1 MSLARVP
8 APSCSR
14 AAQCLRLALLVLVA
28 AAAAFTPAGADTN
41 SARYKF
47 EGNKWLALDL
57 AIGDVRADTIRFE
70 WPATLMRVK
79 TGYKA
84 MQANDVPSAEGLFSD
99 ELKTSMPPERLRESY
114 LHQTTLL
121 AERFDGLGLED
132 VTRDRETPL
141 EAFGGFVALE
151 SERAEELSRL
161 LLAEDVVTDS
171 RGRYLRLGPAP
182 YLSDEQLETAVEHL
196 GRVAR

>member
-8 APSCSR
+8 APYCSR
-14 AAQCLRLALLVLVA
+14 AAQPLRLALLVLVA

-57 AIGDVRADTIRFE
+57 AIGDVRADTIKFE

-84 MQANDVPSAEGLFSD
+84 NVKVVNGSSRQASVGIAVAIYDHDS
-99 ELKTSMPPERLRESY
+99 RLIGAGTAG
-114 LHQTTLL
+114 TTLGTIDPG
-121 AERFDGLGLED
+121 ETTQFTVDFKD
-132 VTRDRETPL
+132 VTARIEQADQ
-141 EAFGGFVALE
+141 FHIALE
-151 SERAEELSRL
+151 TR
-161 LLAEDVVTDS
+161 
-171 RGRYLRLGPAP
+171 
-182 YLSDEQLETAVEHL
+182 
-196 GRVAR
+196 

>member
-1 MSLARVP
+1 MSLARVS

-28 AAAAFTPAGADTN
+28 AAAVFTPAGADTN

-84 MQANDVPSAEGLFSD
+84 NVNVVNGSSRQASIGIAVAIYDQES
-99 ELKTSMPPERLRESY
+99 RLIGAGTAG
-114 LHQTTLL
+114 TTLGTIDPG
-121 AERFDGLGLED
+121 ETTQFTVDFKD
-132 VTRDRETPL
+132 VTGRIEQADQ
-141 EAFGGFVALE
+141 FHIALE
-151 SERAEELSRL
+151 
-161 LLAEDVVTDS
+161 TK
-171 RGRYLRLGPAP
+171 
-182 YLSDEQLETAVEHL
+182 
-196 GRVAR
+196 